1 MRAPPLLCK
10 LLPALLCLLLSSAC
24 DAEPPEQDSYSA
36 EAVRQDFDALYEGL
50 KAAHFDLFA
59 HRPKE
64 EYDALYGEMRRA
76 IAAPMTRTQAE
87 VHFQKFAA
95 YGNVAHANI
104 AFPSAAYEAFR
115 AEGGKAFPLLVR
127 YIGDN
132 LMVSRDMS
140 GAAPSLAGARILS
153 LNGES
158 AEALEKRLSAHL
170 SADNAY
176 LSRTMLEFRFG
187 QLLWLEFGEADV
199 FTLDIETPEGERRQ
213 VTVSSL
219 SRDGL
224 VDTNEPVFELD
235 WNERRYEVFDG
246 VGYLRPGPFY
256 NNDADAADM
265 WDNAAFKKFIDDAFE
280 TFIAEDVPA
289 VLIDL
294 RANPGGDNSFSD
306 LMIAWFADRPF
317 KFASHFYVRVSEATI
332 ASNAR
337 RLQPGDETSISA
349 RFARAFELA
358 KVGDVIDFDLG
369 EARPREGERYMGSI
383 AMLIDRHSYSNTV
396 TVAALAQD
404 YGFATILGEE
414 TSDLATTYGAMETFL
429 LPNTGIEVGFPKAHI
444 IRPNGSLEARGV
456 IPDVAIAE
464 PLRSREDD
472 MLNEAL
478 RLIARDLGA
487 KEERQ

>member
-1 MRAPPLLCK
+1 MRALPLLCK
-10 LLPALLCLLLSSAC
+10 LLPALLSLLLSSAC
-24 DAEPPEQDSYSA
+24 DAEPPEQGSYSA
-36 EAVRQDFDALYEGL
+36 DAVRQDFDALYEGL
-50 KAAHFDLFA
+50 KASHFDLFA

-64 EYDALYGEMRRA
+64 EYDTLYADMRRA
-76 IAAPMTRTQAE
+76 IAAPMTRTDAE
-87 VHFQKFAA
+87 VYFQKFVA

-115 AEGGKAFPLLVR
+115 AEGGKAFPLLIR
-127 YIGDN
+127 YIGDE
-132 LMVSRDMS
+132 LMVFQDMS
-140 GAAPSLAGARILS
+140 GAAPSLGGARIFS
-153 LNGES
+153 INGES
-158 AEALEKRLSAHL
+158 AEAIEKRLSAHL
-170 SADNAY
+170 SADNQY

-187 QLLWLEFGEADV
+187 QLLWLEFGEVEA
-199 FTLDIETPEGERRQ
+199 FTLGVETPEGERRS
-213 VTVSSL
+213 VSVRAL
-219 SRDGL
+219 AREAL
-224 VDTNEPVFELD
+224 VDSNEPVFELD
-235 WNERRYEVFDG
+235 WNERRYEVIDG

-256 NNDADAADM
+256 NNAPDAADM
-265 WDNAAFKKFIDDAFE
+265 WDNAAFKAFIDEAFE
-280 TFIAEDVPA
+280 TFIAEGVPA

-317 KFASHFYVRVSEATI
+317 KFASHFYVKVSEATI
-332 ASNAR
+332 ASNAK
-337 RLQPGDETSISA
+337 RLRPGDATSTSA
-349 RFARAFELA
+349 RFARAFEKA
-358 KVGDVIDFDLG
+358 KLGDVIDFDLG
-369 EARPREGERYMGSI
+369 ESPPREGERYKGSV

-414 TSDLATTYGAMETFL
+414 TSDLATTYGAMETFS

-456 IPDVAIAE
+456 IPDIAIAE

-472 MLNEAL
+472 MLKEAL
-478 RLIARDLGA
+478 RLIGRDLGA